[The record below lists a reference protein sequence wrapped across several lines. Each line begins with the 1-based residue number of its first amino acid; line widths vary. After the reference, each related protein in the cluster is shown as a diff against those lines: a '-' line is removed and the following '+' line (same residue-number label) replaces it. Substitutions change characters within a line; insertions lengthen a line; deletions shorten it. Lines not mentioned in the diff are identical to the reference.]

1 MGLIARGLLAEYA
14 VLGALAGGIAAV
26 AAQLLAWVLAANV
39 FHIAYGPRP
48 LLWLL
53 GMALAAAIVCAL
65 GWLSLRSTL
74 RTPPTTVLRQ
84 TCQPASTPPASSSY
98 DGTAEKCC
106 KPGNPPRC
114 PNARAFARCVPLYR

>member
-53 GMALAAAIVCAL
+53 GMAIAAAIVCPL
-65 GWLSLRSTL
+65 RWLSLRSTS
-74 RTPPTTVLRQ
+74 RTPPNPGLRQ
-84 TCQPASTPPASSSY
+84 TWQPAPPPPASASY
-98 DGTAEKCC
+98 NWKSRRMGK
-106 KPGNPPRC
+106 K
-114 PNARAFARCVPLYR
+114 